1 MARARATYLRTF
13 IDFTAT
19 SDVEPPRASSEPPPL
34 RRSSASADN
43 PLVRRYLAALEN
55 RAQRVDQPQNV
66 FDSDISTTDA
76 SDLQDQWDVLSS
88 SDEGFV
94 GGDS

>member
-66 FDSDISTTDA
+66 VFDSDISTTDA
-76 SDLQDQWDVLSS
+76 SDLQDQMDVLSS
-88 SDEGFV
+88 SDEG
-94 GGDS
+94 